1 MCYRRAVAMRT
12 VSLCHV
18 VLLAL
23 VAGAAPAAGQ
33 EAALHLVKTGTFAED
48 LYLAGERIEF
58 RGEAAGD
65 VMAAGAWNI
74 SIEGLV
80 RGDVAAGAASVFVAG
95 RVLDDV
101 RAAGQIVVI
110 AAEVGDGLLAAGEVV
125 RITEPS
131 RVGGSA
137 WIVGRRVDMSGQV
150 RRELRVAAVRVRIG
164 GTVEGDVY
172 LAARDIEILP
182 TARITGDLTY
192 WSGQEARIAPEA
204 RIAGRVIQ
212 RQPELFDRAGRVLTL
227 LGLVTRAL
235 VVVNLFVSGLV
246 LFLLFPRFTV
256 AAARTVARRPWAR
269 LGLGAAVLALAPL
282 VAVCLAL
289 TVVALPLALA
299 LVALYSLALLL
310 GFITAAFALGDLGA
324 RAFRRGARQLRA
336 ARIAWMA
343 LAVLALALARFV
355 PVAGPLIIAVA
366 LALGVGAWT
375 LRLYRGY
382 LGIPEEEGVLP

>member
-1 MCYRRAVAMRT
+1 MRT
-12 VSLCHV
+12 VSFHLL

-23 VAGAAPAAGQ
+23 VAGAAPAIGQ
-33 EAALHLVKTGTFAED
+33 EAALHLVKSGTFAED
-48 LYLAGERIEF
+48 LYLAGARIEF
-58 RGEAAGD
+58 RGEVDGDLAA
-65 VMAAGAWNI
+65 AARHV

-80 RGDVAAGAASVFVAG
+80 RGDVAAAAGSVSVTG

-101 RAAGQIVVI
+101 RVAGQLVVLAGEI
-110 AAEVGDGLLAAGEVV
+110 GDGLLAAGEVV
-125 RITEPS
+125 RITGPT

-137 WIVGRRVDMSGQV
+137 WILGRRVDVSGQV
-150 RRELRVAAVRVRIG
+150 RRELRVAAVRVRIE

-172 LAARDIEILP
+172 LAGRDIEILP
-182 TARITGDLTY
+182 TARITGSLTY

-212 RQPELFDRAGRVLTL
+212 HQPKFFDRAGRVLAV
-227 LGLVTRAL
+227 LGVVTRVL
-235 VVVNLFVSGLV
+235 VVVNLFVSGVV

-256 AAARTVARRPWAR
+256 AAARTVERRPWAS
-269 LGLGAAVLALAPL
+269 LGTGLAVLVLTPLAALL
-282 VAVCLAL
+282 LAL
-289 TVVALPLALA
+289 TVIAIPLALA
-299 LVALYSLALLL
+299 LAALYVLALLL

-324 RAFRRGARQLRA
+324 RIFRRGARQGR
-336 ARIAWMA
+336 RGRVAWLA
-343 LAVLALALARFV
+343 LAVLALALVRFV
-355 PVAGPLIIAVA
+355 PVAGPLVLLVT

>member
-1 MCYRRAVAMRT
+1 VLPSGGRDAHRFALPCGPARAGRGRGARRRT
-12 VSLCHV
+12 
-18 VLLAL
+18 
-23 VAGAAPAAGQ
+23 GGG
-33 EAALHLVKTGTFAED
+33 LHLAKTGTFAED

-131 RVGGSA
+131 RVDGSA

-172 LAARDIEILP
+172 LAARTSRSCPPPASRGTSP
-182 TARITGDLTY
+182 TG
-192 WSGQEARIAPEA
+192 
-204 RIAGRVIQ
+204 
-212 RQPELFDRAGRVLTL
+212 
-227 LGLVTRAL
+227 
-235 VVVNLFVSGLV
+235 
-246 LFLLFPRFTV
+246 
-256 AAARTVARRPWAR
+256 AARRRASRRRPASP
-269 LGLGAAVLALAPL
+269 GG
-282 VAVCLAL
+282 
-289 TVVALPLALA
+289 
-299 LVALYSLALLL
+299 
-310 GFITAAFALGDLGA
+310 
-324 RAFRRGARQLRA
+324 
-336 ARIAWMA
+336 
-343 LAVLALALARFV
+343 
-355 PVAGPLIIAVA
+355 
-366 LALGVGAWT
+366 
-375 LRLYRGY
+375 
-382 LGIPEEEGVLP
+382 

>member
-1 MCYRRAVAMRT
+1 MRT
-12 VSLCHV
+12 VSFCHL

-23 VAGAAPAAGQ
+23 VAGAAPATGQ
-33 EAALHLVKTGTFAED
+33 EAALHLVKAGTFAED

-65 VMAAGAWNI
+65 VAAAAGSL

-101 RAAGQIVVI
+101 RVAGQIVVI
-110 AAEVGDGLLAAGEVV
+110 AAEVGDGLIATGEVV
-125 RITEPS
+125 RITTPS

-137 WIVGRRVDMSGQV
+137 WIFGRRVDVSGQV
-150 RRELRVAAVRVRIG
+150 RRELRVAAVRVRVG
-164 GTVEGDVY
+164 GTVAGDVY

-182 TARITGDLTY
+182 TARITGSLTY

-204 RIAGRVIQ
+204 HIGGRVIS
-212 RQPELFDRAGRVLTL
+212 RQPELFDRAGRVLTV

-235 VVVNLFVSGLV
+235 VVVNLFVSGVV

-256 AAARTVARRPWAR
+256 AAARTATRRPWSS
-269 LGLGAAVLALAPL
+269 LGVGLAVLVLTPLAALS
-282 VAVCLAL
+282 LAL
-289 TVVALPLALA
+289 TVVAIPIALA

-310 GFITAAFALGDLGA
+310 GFITAAFALGEIGA
-324 RAFRRGARQLRA
+324 RSFRRGPRPKRR
-336 ARIAWMA
+336 ARIAGMA
-343 LAVLALALARFV
+343 LAVLALALVRFV
-355 PVAGPLIIAVA
+355 PVAGPLVLLVA

-375 LRLYRGY
+375 LRIYRGY
-382 LGIPEEEGVLP
+382 LEIPEDGGVLP

>member
-1 MCYRRAVAMRT
+1 MRT
-12 VSLCHV
+12 ASFCHL

-33 EAALHLVKTGTFAED
+33 EAALHLVKIGTFAED

-65 VMAAGAWNI
+65 VTAAAAWDI

-80 RGDVAAGAASVFVAG
+80 RGDVAAGAASVLVTG
-95 RVLDDV
+95 RVLDDI
-101 RAAGQIVVI
+101 RAVGQIVVI

-125 RITEPS
+125 RLTEPS

-137 WIVGRRVDMSGQV
+137 WIFGRRVDVSGQV
-150 RRELRVAAVRVRIG
+150 GRELRVAAVRVRIG

-182 TARITGDLTY
+182 TARITGSLTY

-204 RIAGRVIQ
+204 RVAGRVTQ
-212 RQPELFDRAGRVLTL
+212 RQPELFDGAGRVLTV

-235 VVVNLFVSGLV
+235 VVVNLFVSGVV

-256 AAARTVARRPWAR
+256 AAARTVGLRPWVS
-269 LGLGAAVLALAPL
+269 LGLGLAVLVLTPLAALS
-282 VAVCLAL
+282 LAL
-289 TVVALPLALA
+289 TVVAIPLALA
-299 LVALYSLALLL
+299 LVALYSLALLV
-310 GFITAAFALGDLGA
+310 GFITTAFALGDLGA
-324 RAFRRGARQLRA
+324 RAFRRGARPVRA
-336 ARIAWMA
+336 ARIAWLA
-343 LAVLALALARFV
+343 LAVLALALVRFV
-355 PVAGPLIIAVA
+355 PVAGPLILVVA

-382 LGIPEEEGVLP
+382 LGIPEEEGVIP